1 MLFPTLRVYRR
12 LAPHPRSSQ
21 SSAETMD
28 QCWEMELTV
37 VMRLRSVWKIV
48 NEMTC

>member
-1 MLFPTLRVYRR
+1 
-12 LAPHPRSSQ
+12 
-21 SSAETMD
+21 MD